1 MNILHRS
8 PLAVI
13 LALALSNMAQANDAP
28 AKAGDAKA
36 GEAAKPAVPSEK
48 ELPSKPFPK
57 VGVLPKPAEK
67 PADKPVE
74 KAPEKAAEKHAADP
88 HAAGHDKPAEAIAG
102 VQSDV
107 PVKVKKRKPVKHAAA
122 HGSGN
127 AHPALQGVAREAV
140 NKNAHGQS
148 AELEPYVV
156 QASDTLDRVIKKTFP
171 TTPFSD
177 DVMREAFIKA
187 NPQVLAGGKSQKLRP
202 GQVLRVPDSAMFRL
216 IVLGEVGAA
225 PVNSHASSDGHGPA
239 AAEPAKNKEV
249 VVLAVAPEPSLIQTP
264 TPVTT
269 LAVPRQAVVVA
280 TSVNPPAEVPPEEK
294 KKWVRY
300 P

>member
-8 PLAVI
+8 PLAII
-13 LALALSNMAQANDAP
+13 LALAFCNMAQANDAP

-36 GEAAKPAVPSEK
+36 GEAAKPAAPSEK

-67 PADKPVE
+67 PADKPAG
-74 KAPEKAAEKHAADP
+74 KAGEKAAEKPAADP

-102 VQSDV
+102 AQPEV
-107 PVKVKKRKPVKHAAA
+107 PVRKKRKPVKHAAV

-127 AHPALQGVAREAV
+127 AHPALQDVAREAV
-140 NKNAHGQS
+140 SKNAHGQS

-156 QASDTLDRVIKKTFP
+156 QASETLDRVIKKTFP

-187 NPQVLAGGKSQKLRP
+187 NPQVFAAGKSQKLRP
-202 GQVLRVPDSAMFRL
+202 GQMLRVPDSAMFRL

-225 PVNSHASSDGHGPA
+225 PAAAHAGSDGHGAA
-239 AAEPAKNKEV
+239 AAEPAKNKET

-280 TSVNPPAEVPPEEK
+280 TSANPPAEVPTEEK